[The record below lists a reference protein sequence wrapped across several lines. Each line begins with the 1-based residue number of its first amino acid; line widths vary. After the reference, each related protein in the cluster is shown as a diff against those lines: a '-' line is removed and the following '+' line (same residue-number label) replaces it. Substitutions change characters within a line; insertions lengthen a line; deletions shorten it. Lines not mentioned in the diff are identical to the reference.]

1 MKFCQYIHYV
11 FANSKKNEI
20 SLKMWEKNESFPV
33 IEYLGE
39 EYKDFE
45 AVHDLT

>member
-1 MKFCQYIHYV
+1 MKFLWKCE
-11 FANSKKNEI
+11 K
-20 SLKMWEKNESFPV
+20 KNESFPV